1 MLQTPPAF
9 APEAP
14 PAGKTGTDR
23 VLSVDALRG
32 FDMFWIVGAGA
43 LVHALDRMNANA
55 FTGMLSTQLR
65 HVQWEGFRFYDLI
78 FPLFLFLVG
87 VSLVF
92 SLDKTL
98 AQEGPAATAGRIAR
112 RSLLL
117 YLFGVFYSGGLTNP
131 WPDIGLGGV
140 LQRIAACYFLAAVIY
155 AVCRTRLKTMAAI
168 AALLLAGYWALLRF
182 VPFPDF
188 KIDQET
194 VTALAWQA
202 GSESPF
208 AIASAVQGRVN
219 GLFEEGHNLTNYVDF
234 LLYYVPGRK
243 TPLYYINEGILSTLP
258 AIAICLFGAFAGRLL
273 KDERVPPPRKVAWLV
288 AAGAALVALGLAWS
302 PWFPLIKRIW
312 TSSFCL
318 VTSGCSALLLALFY
332 HLIDVR
338 GLRKWCQPFV
348 WIGMNPITIYLT
360 ASIVGFSRLA
370 ERFVGGDVRVFLDT
384 HVTRGFGGLVVAL
397 TGLGLAVLFCWFLHR
412 KRIFLRV

>member
-1 MLQTPPAF
+1 MLQSPPAF

-14 PAGKTGTDR
+14 PAGKTGAAR

-55 FTGMLSTQLR
+55 FTGMLATQLR
-65 HVQWEGFRFYDLI
+65 HVTWEGFRFYDLI
-78 FPLFLFLVG
+78 FPLFLFLIG

-117 YLFGVFYSGGLTNP
+117 YFFGVFYSGGLTNP

-140 LQRIAACYFLAAVIY
+140 LQRIAACYFFAAIIY
-155 AVCRTRLKTMAAI
+155 AACRTRLKTMAAI
-168 AALLLAGYWALLRF
+168 AALLLLAGYWALLRF

-194 VTALAWQA
+194 VTALARQV

-208 AIASAVQGRVN
+208 AIAGGVKARVS
-219 GLFEEGHNLTNYVDF
+219 GLFEEGRNLTNYIDF

-258 AIAICLFGAFAGRLL
+258 AIAICLLGA
-273 KDERVPPPRKVAWLV
+273 
-288 AAGAALVALGLAWS
+288 
-302 PWFPLIKRIW
+302 
-312 TSSFCL
+312 C
-318 VTSGCSALLLALFY
+318 
-332 HLIDVR
+332 
-338 GLRKWCQPFV
+338 
-348 WIGMNPITIYLT
+348 
-360 ASIVGFSRLA
+360 
-370 ERFVGGDVRVFLDT
+370 
-384 HVTRGFGGLVVAL
+384 
-397 TGLGLAVLFCWFLHR
+397 
-412 KRIFLRV
+412 